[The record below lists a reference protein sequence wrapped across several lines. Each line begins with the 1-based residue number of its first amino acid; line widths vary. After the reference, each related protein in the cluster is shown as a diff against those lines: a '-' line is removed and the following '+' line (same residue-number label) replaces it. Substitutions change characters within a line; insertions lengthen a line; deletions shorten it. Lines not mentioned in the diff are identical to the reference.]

1 MHVARGA
8 GFLCYNHHERRWFCQ
23 AQETPPKIWVARLVS
38 TSGAAFRGS
47 CDFFRNQSWEA
58 ALLGC
63 SRAREPS
70 PPPLPSCTRTINARN
85 RPPPVAGVSFWR
97 AKRVSSGICQ
107 RGRPGLKNG
116 GDQRDQENNYENK
129 EENAGYSRCSR
140 GNSSKSKHPGDQ
152 CNHSKN
158 ERPIK
163 HFGLLCFSSPSDDGL
178 ASANARLPSLVAAL
192 MKQFMVSRNE
202 RSQRGG
208 PCQ

>member
-1 MHVARGA
+1 MVLGRLRNPRRTFGWEGPVLKRSGLFHALRFLFGTIPGGPRCRLVRGHA
-8 GFLCYNHHERRWFCQ
+8 NHHPRPSPAALEPL
-23 AQETPPKIWVARLVS
+23 TPVTDLPRLRAFPFGGQS
-38 TSGAAFRGS
+38 AFR
-47 CDFFRNQSWEA
+47 A
-58 ALLGC
+58 
-63 SRAREPS
+63 
-70 PPPLPSCTRTINARN
+70 
-85 RPPPVAGVSFWR
+85 VS
-97 AKRVSSGICQ
+97 AK

-163 HFGLLCFSSPSDDGL
+163 HFGLLCFSSPSDYAL
-178 ASANARLPSLVAAL
+178 ASANVRLPSLVAAL

-202 RSQRGG
+202 QSRRGG